1 MRGSAIVAGLGR
13 YQITYRADTGLF
25 YSPVELSEEA
35 KAKIRSDGMAYAG
48 VARFLTK
55 GAGAVSHH
63 ITLSWW
69 SHLQP
74 VPIEEGPCVPLRDR
88 NIYESIQLDW
98 EEREVASQTPVR
110 HGDVGAARFQK
121 ERRLC
126 VLSLR
131 PNPVKRYAGVQNCDL
146 LAD

>member
-1 MRGSAIVAGLGR
+1 MHGSAIVAGLGR

-35 KAKIRSDGMAYAG
+35 KAKIRSDGVAYAG
-48 VARFLTK
+48 
-55 GAGAVSHH
+55 
-63 ITLSWW
+63 
-69 SHLQP
+69 
-74 VPIEEGPCVPLRDR
+74 
-88 NIYESIQLDW
+88 
-98 EEREVASQTPVR
+98 EVASQTPVR